1 MEEDLKP
8 CPFCGRRVEIKTV
21 DRGYYTP
28 TRTPSWM
35 LRIDCLE
42 CDVHFVEHAM
52 AWNCNQGN
60 HSIRAEAEAKLRMR
74 WNTRHGSD
82 QQTIAELES
91 MNARLAFPHIKMGVD
106 GQAYIHHGE
115 PTEYRAHF
123 SVTEDA
129 LASVP
134 LKVFERE
141 IRDQTEKIIRQMLA
155 KAAEIQSKTKAG
167 EES

>member
-21 DRGYYTP
+21 DSGYDTP
-28 TRTPSWM
+28 T
-35 LRIDCLE
+35 LRIDCLK
-42 CDVHFVEHAM
+42 CNIHFFEYATS
-52 AWNCNQGN
+52 CNSSRGN

-82 QQTIAELES
+82 QQKIAELES

-106 GQAYIHHGE
+106 GQAYLHHGG

-129 LASVP
+129 MESVP

-141 IRDQTEKIIRQMLA
+141 IRQNTEKIIRQMLA
-155 KAAEIQSKTKAG
+155 KAAEIQNRTKAG
-167 EES
+167 EEQ

>member
-21 DRGYYTP
+21 DSGYDTP
-28 TRTPSWM
+28 T
-35 LRIDCLE
+35 LRIDCLK
-42 CDVHFVEHAM
+42 CNIHFFEYATS
-52 AWNCNQGN
+52 WNSSRGN

-82 QQTIAELES
+82 DERIKELE
-91 MNARLAFPHIKMGVD
+91 MRNARLAFPHIQIGID
-106 GQAYIHHGE
+106 GGAYLRREAPEEH
-115 PTEYRAHF
+115 RAYF
-123 SVTEDA
+123 SFTEDA
-129 LASVP
+129 MASMP
-134 LKVFERE
+134 LNVLERE
-141 IRDQTEKIIRQMLA
+141 VRHLTEKIIRQMLA